1 MKENLRKNRL
11 FFWGLLCGILGYA
24 LVDFLGRP
32 FLLRVQLASENAKV
46 FYTLGQ
52 LYARRAESIRLTDSE
67 AGIVGRGFQDWAGSR
82 RERVDFES
90 HRQQLSA
97 FLEKRQAGAIAAAEE
112 EGLQYLKKF
121 LKSGGLHSLSGLAY
135 RIVAPGSQKKPTL
148 KDWVQVSYRGTLVN
162 GNVLDDSSLSGGK
175 VNLPMNGVIL
185 GWTEGLQLIGEGGE
199 IELVIP
205 PNLGYGNEGTRG
217 GVTEVP
223 AGATLVF
230 RIRLHKVLEDGRKD
244 QRKR

>member
-1 MKENLRKNRL
+1 
-11 FFWGLLCGILGYA
+11 
-24 LVDFLGRP
+24 
-32 FLLRVQLASENAKV
+32 
-46 FYTLGQ
+46 
-52 LYARRAESIRLTDSE
+52 
-67 AGIVGRGFQDWAGSR
+67 
-82 RERVDFES
+82 VDFES

-97 FLEKRQAGAIAAAEE
+97 FLEKKQAAEE

-121 LKSGGLHSLSGLAY
+121 LKSGELHSLSRLAY
-135 RIVAPGSQKKPTL
+135 RIVASGSQKKPTL

-162 GNVLDDSSLSGGK
+162 GNVVDDSSLSGGK

-223 AGATLVF
+223 GATLVF

>member
-1 MKENLRKNRL
+1 M
-11 FFWGLLCGILGYA
+11 
-24 LVDFLGRP
+24 
-32 FLLRVQLASENAKV
+32 
-46 FYTLGQ
+46 
-52 LYARRAESIRLTDSE
+52 
-67 AGIVGRGFQDWAGSR
+67 
-82 RERVDFES
+82 DFES
-90 HRQQLSA
+90 YRQQLSA
-97 FLEKRQAGAIAAAEE
+97 FLEKKQAAEE
-112 EGLQYLKKF
+112 ERLQYLKKF

-162 GNVLDDSSLSGGK
+162 GNVVDDSSLSGGK

-223 AGATLVF
+223 GATLSFVF
-230 RIRLHKVLEDGRKD
+230 GCTRCLRTAEKTNVSAEGC
-244 QRKR
+244 

>member
-1 MKENLRKNRL
+1 MAMCWMIARFQEGKSI
-11 FFWGLLCGILGYA
+11 FLC
-24 LVDFLGRP
+24 
-32 FLLRVQLASENAKV
+32 
-46 FYTLGQ
+46 
-52 LYARRAESIRLTDSE
+52 
-67 AGIVGRGFQDWAGSR
+67 
-82 RERVDFES
+82 
-90 HRQQLSA
+90 
-97 FLEKRQAGAIAAAEE
+97 
-112 EGLQYLKKF
+112 
-121 LKSGGLHSLSGLAY
+121 
-135 RIVAPGSQKKPTL
+135 
-148 KDWVQVSYRGTLVN
+148 
-162 GNVLDDSSLSGGK
+162 
-175 VNLPMNGVIL
+175 GVIL